1 MADINQVQKT
11 DYNAVKIDYTDKD
24 YVNILDDLINSIPGI
39 TQKWK
44 STDENDP
51 GMVLVKLMAMIG
63 DMLFYNQDMQSLEV
77 YPSSVTQRKNA
88 ASIYSLIGYKM
99 RWYQSAVLE
108 ANIVN
113 TFSNGAT
120 MPRFCTFTTDNDEI
134 TYTTFEQY
142 ELPSNTT
149 NNGLETL
156 IELVQGI
163 PVTPVRTSN
172 NPYPDSGKPWHS
184 IYGYNYTTDDIVNNR
199 IYLKDSNIDQ
209 DHIILIDDQN
219 EQWEL
224 RDNIYLT
231 TNVGRFFEFGVD
243 VNDTAYIELIDYYTN
258 FNVSKFKV
266 FYIKSAGESGQIY
279 ANTLK
284 NITGNVWSRGGS
296 PTSPTIYNVSSFIH
310 FTHYDSTVGYDPET
324 PDEARKNSVKYQ
336 NTLDTLITLADFERA
351 VLREPGV
358 ANVRAT
364 DLTNDPGM
372 AVNYYIGDINKDTYI
387 NEEDVSIL
395 ENYLAD
401 STSNPLTTYQRK
413 LADINQDGLITSED
427 LQCLKNYLAGNYQNA
442 GQAGVQQLSD
452 IELLDGF
459 IVKLYIL
466 RTEDWETVED
476 DTYKTMIMSD
486 LQEYKILPL
495 TIDIDLHSIN
505 KYYWTIKGKFLT
517 KEPLTR
523 DELQT
528 IMINI
533 NNDLRYKYA
542 IDKVNFNSIIN
553 YKEVIE
559 TILAVDNRILM
570 VDLDPIEYTD
580 EEGNSISKSQL
591 TGDYTVTI
599 PKLNNS
605 TAADNLHYTFKLAN
619 APLLPGSIM
628 IRVNDGQWTLRDNN
642 NGAIY
647 NVDNILTRNGSVDYL
662 TGDVDIEFVS
672 EVDTDLIVDYVHN
685 ETNIAVYKNLSTQT
699 FYFDASSLVKDDMQD
714 LV

>member
-1 MADINQVQKT
+1 
-11 DYNAVKIDYTDKD
+11 
-24 YVNILDDLINSIPGI
+24 
-39 TQKWK
+39 
-44 STDENDP
+44 
-51 GMVLVKLMAMIG
+51 
-63 DMLFYNQDMQSLEV
+63 
-77 YPSSVTQRKNA
+77 
-88 ASIYSLIGYKM
+88 
-99 RWYQSAVLE
+99 
-108 ANIVN
+108 
-113 TFSNGAT
+113 
-120 MPRFCTFTTDNDEI
+120 
-134 TYTTFEQY
+134 
-142 ELPSNTT
+142 
-149 NNGLETL
+149 
-156 IELVQGI
+156 
-163 PVTPVRTSN
+163 
-172 NPYPDSGKPWHS
+172 
-184 IYGYNYTTDDIVNNR
+184 
-199 IYLKDSNIDQ
+199 
-209 DHIILIDDQN
+209 
-219 EQWEL
+219 
-224 RDNIYLT
+224 
-231 TNVGRFFEFGVD
+231 
-243 VNDTAYIELIDYYTN
+243 
-258 FNVSKFKV
+258 
-266 FYIKSAGESGQIY
+266 
-279 ANTLK
+279 
-284 NITGNVWSRGGS
+284 
-296 PTSPTIYNVSSFIH
+296 
-310 FTHYDSTVGYDPET
+310 
-324 PDEARKNSVKYQ
+324 
-336 NTLDTLITLADFERA
+336 
-351 VLREPGV
+351 
-358 ANVRAT
+358 
-364 DLTNDPGM
+364 M
-372 AVNYYIGDINKDTYI
+372 AVNYYVGDINKDTYI
-387 NEEDVSIL
+387 NEEDVTIL

-427 LQCLKNYLAGNYQNA
+427 LQCLKNYLAGDYQNA

-495 TIDIDLHSIN
+495 TINIDLHSIN

-647 NVDNILTRNGSVDYL
+647 NVDNILTRMV
-662 TGDVDIEFVS
+662 V
-672 EVDTDLIVDYVHN
+672 LI
-685 ETNIAVYKNLSTQT
+685 I
-699 FYFDASSLVKDDMQD
+699 
-714 LV
+714 